1 MYNLTNKEKLK
12 HIVKFSKELGVTAY
26 EFGEKT
32 NITAVGARNI
42 LEGESKNPR
51 TRNLNMMLKYLQEK
65 QMSKK
70 NYTSSENL
78 SILQHLDK
86 IAPIKTQ
93 DQSVVPFYNIEISGT
108 NISNFDDANEF
119 IEFYIDYKPLNDCT
133 AYLPYFGDSMYPMF
147 KSGSTLA
154 VKQIHNFEVI
164 LWGEAHLIITSKSA
178 NSYKTVKCV
187 HAHPDSDKIIL
198 RACNPKHPGDIV
210 INKKDILS
218 LFIVKGEIKLSE
230 L

>member
-93 DQSVVPFYNIEISGT
+93 D
-108 NISNFDDANEF
+108 
-119 IEFYIDYKPLNDCT
+119 
-133 AYLPYFGDSMYPMF
+133 
-147 KSGSTLA
+147 
-154 VKQIHNFEVI
+154 
-164 LWGEAHLIITSKSA
+164 
-178 NSYKTVKCV
+178 
-187 HAHPDSDKIIL
+187 
-198 RACNPKHPGDIV
+198 
-210 INKKDILS
+210 
-218 LFIVKGEIKLSE
+218 
-230 L
+230 